1 MENIN
6 AIDKEEIMAKI
17 TELNKGILNIIEAQ
31 RIEIHAVYEVKQAQQ
46 ADDKRI
52 ETLKNM
58 CVTLLK
64 EIKLLK
70 EKVLKL
76 ENKTSLLN

>member
-6 AIDKEEIMAKI
+6 ATDTKEIMAKI
-17 TELNKGILNIIEAQ
+17 AELNEGINNIIEAQ
-31 RIEIHAVYEVKQAQQ
+31 RLCIHATYEVREVQQ

-52 ETLKNM
+52 ETLKNL
-58 CVTLLK
+58 CVKLLN
-64 EIKLLK
+64 EIKSLK
-70 EKVLKL
+70 EKVQEL